1 MEEAVT
7 SFPFRKLRY
16 EIYLT
21 LDIMMYV
28 ERSKALEF
36 MFFVNKEA
44 RAFLHQHFISI
55 QNGFINEGLIVYDL
69 SCNFNGYEQLERLY
83 F

>member
-7 SFPFRKLRY
+7 SFLFRKLRY

-28 ERSKALEF
+28 ERSQALEF
-36 MFFVNKEA
+36 VFCVNKEA

>member
-1 MEEAVT
+1 MEEVVT
-7 SFPFRKLRY
+7 LFPFRKLRY
-16 EIYLT
+16 QKYLT
-21 LDIMMYV
+21 LDVMMYV

-36 MFFVNKEA
+36 IFCVNKEA

>member
-1 MEEAVT
+1 MEKTVT
-7 SFPFRKLRY
+7 SFPFHKLRH
-16 EIYLT
+16 EKYLT
-21 LDIMMYV
+21 LDVMMYV

-36 MFFVNKEA
+36 IFYVNKEA

-55 QNGFINEGLIVYDL
+55 QNGFINEGLIFYDL

>member
-16 EIYLT
+16 QKYLT
-21 LDIMMYV
+21 LDVMMYV

-36 MFFVNKEA
+36 IFCVNKEA

-69 SCNFNGYEQLERLY
+69 PCYFHGYEQLERLY